1 MSSGLVQA
9 QGMSD
14 QCTYKLLP
22 IYGGGAGKENVN
34 CFVYDEKNEL
44 IIFGGNTTSENFSPA
59 ANDHGYLIALD
70 LEGNW
75 VWGKFFY
82 NLSYAL
88 SDVSGCQLSSDGESL
103 SVMGMGNSQPVLMEL
118 QPANGQVN
126 RYISLEWVGTTDDV
140 VPKYKTY
147 GSILLDRKD
156 SYDGRSY
163 FYSAF
168 LMDQKIEM
176 VRVLNSA
183 TPVIDWSY
191 EFYDYTVDEALE
203 FKRLKD
209 PALLMEDPRDPSE
222 FYLAGRYQ
230 GNAAIMRFEKR
241 MGRLRWWARFDQLSN
256 IRGWVQVPEDPHF
269 YACGDYNVENQ

>member
-1 MSSGLVQA
+1 MLNPTKRFSSIFVLWTALLASLLAGGLAPGMSSGLVQA

-88 SDVSGCQLSSDGESL
+88 SDVSGC
-103 SVMGMGNSQPVLMEL
+103 
-118 QPANGQVN
+118 
-126 RYISLEWVGTTDDV
+126 
-140 VPKYKTY
+140 
-147 GSILLDRKD
+147 
-156 SYDGRSY
+156 
-163 FYSAF
+163 
-168 LMDQKIEM
+168 
-176 VRVLNSA
+176 
-183 TPVIDWSY
+183 
-191 EFYDYTVDEALE
+191 
-203 FKRLKD
+203 
-209 PALLMEDPRDPSE
+209 
-222 FYLAGRYQ
+222 
-230 GNAAIMRFEKR
+230 
-241 MGRLRWWARFDQLSN
+241 
-256 IRGWVQVPEDPHF
+256 
-269 YACGDYNVENQ
+269 